1 MMERRRGHIVCL
13 SSMSALHPMP
23 GAVIY
28 SATKFAVQG
37 FVEALSE
44 ELRQEGYGDCLHFTS
59 VHPYFVSTRKDLMKA
74 INLRFPAISA
84 EHTAKCTVDAMLRNE
99 RSVVMPEADRLLTK
113 LLRCLPI
120 KAQHVFRDHVLRERE
135 TKRMFIK
142 ERNT

>member
-1 MMERRRGHIVCL
+1 
-13 SSMSALHPMP
+13 MP

-28 SATKFAVQG
+28 SATKFAIQG

-44 ELRQEGYGDCLHFTS
+44 EMRQEGFGDCLHFTS
-59 VHPYFVSTRKDLMKA
+59 VHPYFVSTRKDLMEA

-84 EHTAKCTVDAMLRNE
+84 EHTAKCAVDALLRNK
-99 RSVVMPEADRLLTK
+99 RSVVMPEADRFLTK
-113 LLRCLPI
+113 LLRCFPI
-120 KAQHVFRDHVLRERE
+120 KVQHVFRDHVLRERE